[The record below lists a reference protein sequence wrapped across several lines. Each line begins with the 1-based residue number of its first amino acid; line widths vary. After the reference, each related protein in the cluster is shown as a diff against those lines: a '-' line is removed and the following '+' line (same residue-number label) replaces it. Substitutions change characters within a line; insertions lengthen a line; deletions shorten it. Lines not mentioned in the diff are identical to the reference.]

1 VNLLGSAFTGT
12 GRLVRLALRRDRI
25 QLPIWLVGLT
35 LTQAA
40 TVSSV
45 VGLYPTE
52 QERVA
57 LAIST
62 AQSPVGVMFNGLVS
76 GTSLGATAMTQSFV
90 VVAMAAAF
98 MSTLCVVRHT
108 RQNEETGRAEMISA
122 GIVGRHA
129 ILTAALIVT
138 VGANVVLGL
147 LNAAVLIGND
157 LPAGGSLAAGAGI
170 AAVGIAFAAIAAV
183 TAQVSETAR
192 GANGLA
198 AAAIG
203 VAFLLR
209 AIGDVTGKVVD
220 GGVTLISAWPSWL
233 SPIGWGQ
240 QIRPYHK
247 DNWWVLGLLAVAFA
261 ALVGLA
267 FELTAHRDLGAGLRA
282 VRPGRPAAKSGL
294 LSPLGLAWRLQR
306 GVLIGWAV
314 GIVVLGAAY
323 GGIGDEIEDF
333 VGDSEQ
339 VAEYFEQIG
348 GVGNLTDAYFAAT
361 LSIAGL
367 AVAGYA
373 IQTLLRMRS
382 EEAGGRL
389 EPVLATSVARTR
401 WMWSHIAIA
410 TVGTVLL
417 VVLMGLSTGVGYG
430 VVVGDVGAQVSSLV
444 GAALVQVP
452 AVLALAGLA
461 VVAFGLIPHLAVAV
475 SWTALALC
483 ILVGQLGELF
493 GLPKAVMNLSPF
505 THLPGAP
512 AAEVTAL
519 PLLVLLLVAVAFTAL
534 GMASFRRRDL
544 VPS

>member
-1 VNLLGSAFTGT
+1 MSLLGSAFTGT

-57 LAIST
+57 VAIST

-76 GTSLGATAMTQSFV
+76 GTSVGATVITQSFM

-108 RQNEETGRAEMISA
+108 RQNEETGRAEMIGA

-129 ILTAALIVT
+129 LLTAALVVA

-147 LNAAVLIGND
+147 LNAAVLIAND
-157 LPAGGSLAAGAGI
+157 LPTGGSLAAGAGI

-183 TAQVSETAR
+183 TAQVSETSR
-192 GANGLA
+192 GANGMA

-209 AIGDVTGKVVD
+209 GIGDVAGKVVD
-220 GGVTLISAWPSWL
+220 GGVTLVSAWPSWL

-240 QIRPYHK
+240 QIRPFDR
-247 DNWWVLGLLAVAFA
+247 DNWWVLGLLVVAFA

-282 VRPGRPAAKSGL
+282 VRPGRPAASSGL

-306 GVLIGWAV
+306 GVLIGWAI

-323 GGIGDEIEDF
+323 GGVGDEIEDF

-339 VAEYFEQIG
+339 LAEYFEQVG
-348 GVGNLTDAYFAAT
+348 GTGRLTDVYFAAT
-361 LSIAGL
+361 LSITGL

-373 IQTLLRMRS
+373 IQTLLRMRA
-382 EEAGGRL
+382 EEASGRL
-389 EPVLATSVARTR
+389 EPVLATSVGRTR

-410 TVGTVLL
+410 TLGTVLL
-417 VVLMGLSTGVGYG
+417 LVLMGASTGIGYG
-430 VVVGDVGAQVSSLV
+430 AVVGDVGDQVSNLTR
-444 GAALVQVP
+444 AALVQAP

-461 VVAFGLIPHLAVAV
+461 VVAFGLLPRLAVAL

-483 ILVGQLGELF
+483 VLIGQLGELF
-493 GLPKAVMNLSPF
+493 GLPQAVVNLSPF

-519 PLLVLLLVAVAFTAL
+519 PLLVLLLVALAFTGF
-534 GMASFRRRDL
+534 GMTSFRRRDL
-544 VPS
+544 APS

>member
-1 VNLLGSAFTGT
+1 VSLLGSAFTGT

-57 LAIST
+57 VAIST

-76 GTSLGATAMTQSFV
+76 GTSVGATVITQSFM

-108 RQNEETGRAEMISA
+108 RQNEETGRAEMIGA

-129 ILTAALIVT
+129 LLTAALVVA

-147 LNAAVLIGND
+147 LNAAVLIAND
-157 LPAGGSLAAGAGI
+157 LPTGGSLAAGAGI

-183 TAQVSETAR
+183 TAQVSETSR
-192 GANGLA
+192 GANGMA

-209 AIGDVTGKVVD
+209 GIGDVAGKVVD
-220 GGVTLISAWPSWL
+220 GGVTLVSAWPSWL

-240 QIRPYHK
+240 QIRPFDR

-282 VRPGRPAAKSGL
+282 VRPGRPAASSGL

-306 GVLIGWAV
+306 GVLIGWAI

-323 GGIGDEIEDF
+323 GGVGDEIEDF

-339 VAEYFEQIG
+339 LAEYFEQVG
-348 GVGNLTDAYFAAT
+348 GTGRLTDVYFAAT
-361 LSIAGL
+361 LSITGL

-373 IQTLLRMRS
+373 IQTLLRMRA
-382 EEAGGRL
+382 EEASGRL
-389 EPVLATSVARTR
+389 EPVLATSVGRTR

-410 TVGTVLL
+410 TLGTVLL
-417 VVLMGLSTGVGYG
+417 LVLMGASTGIGYG
-430 VVVGDVGAQVSSLV
+430 AVVGDVGDQVSNLTR
-444 GAALVQVP
+444 AALVQAP
-452 AVLALAGLA
+452 AVLALSGLA
-461 VVAFGLIPHLAVAV
+461 VVAFGLLPRLAVAL

-483 ILVGQLGELF
+483 VLIGQLGELF
-493 GLPKAVMNLSPF
+493 GLPQAVVNLSPF

-519 PLLVLLLVAVAFTAL
+519 PLLVLLLVALAFTAF
-534 GMASFRRRDL
+534 GMTSFRRRDL
-544 VPS
+544 APS